1 MDKKV
6 VGLMKNELGGG
17 IVNEFVA
24 LRPKAYSYRTDDL
37 VELKKAKG
45 TEKCVIKN
53 MLKFDDYKN
62 CLFGNGKVL
71 RS

>member
-24 LRPKAYSYRTDDL
+24 LRPKAYSYRSDDL